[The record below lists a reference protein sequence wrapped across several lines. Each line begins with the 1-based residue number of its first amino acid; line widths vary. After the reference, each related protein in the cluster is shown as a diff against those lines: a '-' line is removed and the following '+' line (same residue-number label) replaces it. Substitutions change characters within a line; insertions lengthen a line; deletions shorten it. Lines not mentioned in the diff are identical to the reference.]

1 MCNAEFSGASIP
13 QVAAVF
19 VVGRVALV
27 GEIALPVSTA
37 GWDTGQPTYIDV
49 DQSDTTNGPAVNT
62 PRPLVSSNLRPV
74 DPLGSALPSMSPS
87 GPPSDSEI
95 VSTFGAGNATSKS

>member
-1 MCNAEFSGASIP
+1 MCDAEFSGASIP
-13 QVAAVF
+13 HMAAVF

-27 GEIALPVSTA
+27 GEAALPASTA

-74 DPLGSALPSMSPS
+74 EALESALPFMSPS

-95 VSTFGAGNATSKS
+95 VSTSGAANATS